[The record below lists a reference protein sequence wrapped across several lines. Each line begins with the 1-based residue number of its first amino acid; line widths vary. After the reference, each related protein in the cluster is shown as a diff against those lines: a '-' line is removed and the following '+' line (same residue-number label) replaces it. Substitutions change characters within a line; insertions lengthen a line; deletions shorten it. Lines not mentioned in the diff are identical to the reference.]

1 MQVSSYRAV
10 SPRGFLL
17 HADIT
22 LLGTTARFL
31 YPCSHCNPRLFCN
44 AGIDTGNIV
53 ESSRSRRPRVIPHA
67 YSAVAA
73 SGSDE
78 DDDEVTFRTFVAKL
92 SAIRAMPA
100 IT

>member
-1 MQVSSYRAV
+1 M
-10 SPRGFLL
+10 LL
-17 HADIT
+17 QLI
-22 LLGTTARFL
+22 LLSLGMTAMFL
-31 YPCSHCNPRLFCN
+31 YPCSQCDPRLFCN

-67 YSAVAA
+67 YTAVAN

-78 DDDEVTFRTFVAKL
+78 DDDEVTFRTFAAIF
-92 SAIRAMPA
+92 SALRAMPA

>member
-1 MQVSSYRAV
+1 M
-10 SPRGFLL
+10 
-17 HADIT
+17 
-22 LLGTTARFL
+22 
-31 YPCSHCNPRLFCN
+31 
-44 AGIDTGNIV
+44 
-53 ESSRSRRPRVIPHA
+53 IPHA